1 MARKAKPYNSAT
13 DHRDK
18 GDYYIDVSEG
28 YEIGD
33 IGQIGEKP
41 RWRFIAS
48 LYYRTKTDKVVYT
61 KIQSRFVRPRKKYY
75 KTDDDAK
82 NEAIKQ
88 EAYADLEPVMERYRE
103 YRRRTKKR
111 YEVLREASR
120 EMMPPIPVLPPENTD
135 DK

>member
-1 MARKAKPYNSAT
+1 MPRKAKPYNSAT

-18 GDYYIDVSEG
+18 GDYYIAVSEG
-28 YEIGD
+28 HGLEGLS
-33 IGQIGEKP
+33 GKP
-41 RWRFIAS
+41 RWHYSAA
-48 LYYRTKTDKVVYT
+48 LYYRTKTDKVVDT
-61 KIQSRFVRPRKKYY
+61 KVRGLFVRPRKKYY

-88 EAYADLEPVMERYRE
+88 EAYADLEPVMELYRE

-120 EMMPPIPVLPPENTD
+120 ESMPPIPVLPPENAD
-135 DK
+135 GK